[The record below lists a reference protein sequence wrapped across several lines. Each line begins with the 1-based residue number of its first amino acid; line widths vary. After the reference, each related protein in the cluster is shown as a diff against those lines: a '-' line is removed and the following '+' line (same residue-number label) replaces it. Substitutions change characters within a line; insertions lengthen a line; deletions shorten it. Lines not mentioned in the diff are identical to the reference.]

1 LVLGDD
7 VMCDLR
13 VSGQPLTTDGNVCPH
28 SLSRVFLMFE
38 CFSLLRIS
46 FVNFVIRCFSVD
58 GFWSTLGK
66 VCLRR
71 VLDEIFSTKPARLGI
86 FSC

>member
-38 CFSLLRIS
+38 CFSLLRVFLLILS
-46 FVNFVIRCFSVD
+46 CVVSL
-58 GFWSTLGK
+58 STVFGQHLAK
-66 VCLRR
+66 CAFAVC
-71 VLDEIFSTKPARLGI
+71 
-86 FSC
+86 